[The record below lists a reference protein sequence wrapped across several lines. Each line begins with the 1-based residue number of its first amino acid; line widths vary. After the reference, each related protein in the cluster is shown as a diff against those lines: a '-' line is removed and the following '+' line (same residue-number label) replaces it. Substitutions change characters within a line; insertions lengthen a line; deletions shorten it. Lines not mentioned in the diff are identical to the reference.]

1 MVLAVTFPTAYP
13 ARHSQ
18 GGTAEKMIEGN
29 ACPALSAVL
38 GALLLC
44 TAGVSAGQTADHSYS
59 SESVATGYRIY
70 AENCALCHG
79 LEGNWIEAVDL
90 SRNQFRTVV
99 TDHDLKG
106 VIETGAADG
115 RMPSFDFSD
124 DEIDGIIAYIRV
136 GFDPEG
142 AQVKIG
148 DAAEGEVLFR
158 GKAACSTCHR
168 VNGQGPRTAPDLSDI
183 GALRTPGALKRSL
196 VDPTSALLP
205 INRPVTLVTR
215 DGEIIT
221 GRRLNEDTYTVQLID
236 SKERLLS
243 LSKSDLA
250 QYEVSTEPTH
260 RPTSLSNEEVADL
273 IAYMLSLRGEN

>member
-1 MVLAVTFPTAYP
+1 MTERNV
-13 ARHSQ
+13 R
-18 GGTAEKMIEGN
+18 
-29 ACPALSAVL
+29 PALCGAL

-44 TAGVSAGQTADHSYS
+44 AAGPSAGQTGDHTYS

-79 LEGNWIEAVDL
+79 LEGNWIEAIDL

-106 VIETGAADG
+106 VIQTGAADG

-124 DEIDGIIAYIRV
+124 EEIDGIIAYIRI

-142 AQVKIG
+142 AMVEIG
-148 DAAEGEVLFR
+148 DAADGEALFH

-168 VNGQGPRTAPDLSDI
+168 VNGEGPRTAPDLSDI

-196 VDPTSALLP
+196 VDPVSALLP

-215 DGEIIT
+215 DGEVIT

-236 SKERLLS
+236 AKERLLS
-243 LSKSDLA
+243 LSKADLT

-260 RPTSLSNEEVADL
+260 KPTTLSNEEVADL
-273 IAYMLSLRGEN
+273 IAYMLSLRGVN